1 MFILCLNVGGV
12 FDMQIRVRKWGN
24 GTGVRF
30 TKEFLR
36 EAGIS
41 MDDTLNA
48 EIIDGKIVLTPA
60 FRHRSLRERAAEFNG
75 NLNLSDEIEW
85 DDPVGSEVW

>member
-1 MFILCLNVGGV
+1 
-12 FDMQIRVRKWGN
+12 MQIQVKKWGN

-36 EAGIS
+36 EAGVTVED
-41 MDDTLNA
+41 MLNA
-48 EIIDGKIVLTPA
+48 EIVNGQIILTPV

-75 NLNLSDEIEW
+75 ELNLSDEIEW
-85 DDPVGSEVW
+85 DEPVGSEVW